1 MSGSHDKTIKG
12 ETFLKFVVLLRVVYC
27 QLLMKPLLCFKIVW
41 NIRTNSPWSVM
52 TFVGQSGT
60 VRCLHLMGNR
70 LVSGSTDQTLKVW
83 DLSVQD
89 EWSSIACK
97 VTMVGHTD
105 TVRCVQVI

>member
-1 MSGSHDKTIKG
+1 
-12 ETFLKFVVLLRVVYC
+12 
-27 QLLMKPLLCFKIVW
+27 
-41 NIRTNSPWSVM
+41 M
-52 TFVGQSGT
+52 TLVGHSGT

-105 TVRCVQVI
+105 TVRCVQVIKPTFEILFPVMFKFKIVDGH

>member
-1 MSGSHDKTIKG
+1 MIV
-12 ETFLKFVVLLRVVYC
+12 FLVTKR
-27 QLLMKPLLCFKIVW
+27 KCFSLTVW

-52 TFVGQSGT
+52 TLVGHSGT
-60 VRCLHLMGNR
+60 VRCLHLLGNR

-105 TVRCVQVI
+105 TVRCVQVSG

>member
-1 MSGSHDKTIKG
+1 
-12 ETFLKFVVLLRVVYC
+12 
-27 QLLMKPLLCFKIVW
+27 
-41 NIRTNSPWSVM
+41 M
-52 TFVGQSGT
+52 TLVGHSGT

-105 TVRCVQVI
+105 TVRCVQVIKSNIHSSNSIELNITQLKL

>member
-1 MSGSHDKTIKG
+1 
-12 ETFLKFVVLLRVVYC
+12 
-27 QLLMKPLLCFKIVW
+27 
-41 NIRTNSPWSVM
+41 M
-52 TFVGQSGT
+52 TLVGHSGT

-105 TVRCVQVI
+105 TVRCVQVIKSNVYSSDSIELNIAQLKL

>member
-1 MSGSHDKTIKG
+1 
-12 ETFLKFVVLLRVVYC
+12 
-27 QLLMKPLLCFKIVW
+27 
-41 NIRTNSPWSVM
+41 
-52 TFVGQSGT
+52 
-60 VRCLHLMGNR
+60 MGNR

-105 TVRCVQVI
+105 TVRCVQVIKSNIHSSNSIELNITQLKL